1 MSLEHSPIIV
11 PASGRFAILLRK
23 IFSRF
28 TQDPRI
34 QGILHGSVTG
44 LLNRGVALLTGAITL
59 PLTVH
64 YLGVEEYGIWVT
76 VSGSVAM
83 LAVLDLGLA
92 NTLTNRIAEAG
103 ARSDEALAQR
113 YYATAFWLTA
123 AIALGLGA
131 ILLMV
136 LPRVDWMALLHL
148 TNPQVAASA
157 ERCVAI
163 ACAASLIGLPLNLV
177 SRVLGGYQQVHVAN
191 YFLITNSVLTL
202 IAIAGGILLHFSLVG
217 LMLCYC
223 GFLLLGQLALNLW
236 FSFRSRPGL
245 KPLPWKMRPVLV
257 RELFSEGTLFFLI
270 QLCNIVVFNSDNLVI
285 THYLGPD
292 QVTPYSVAWRL
303 ITYATL
309 MQQVLVPSIWP
320 ALSDAYHRGDTVWLR
335 STYRSVTQK
344 SILSVVGL
352 ALLLG
357 LFGRTIVRFWIGN
370 AAVPPW
376 SLMWLMAFWAV
387 LVTVTSNQATLL
399 TAVGKLRVET
409 TVAVLAAVANLGL
422 SIILVQRLGSR
433 GVILATILS
442 FLLIMVGPQEFAV
455 RKLLAGLSAPEPQ
468 GAEVY

>member
-1 MSLEHSPIIV
+1 MKWIY
-11 PASGRFAILLRK
+11 
-23 IFSRF
+23 SRL
-28 TQDPRI
+28 TQDPRV
-34 QGILHGSVTG
+34 QGILHGSFTG
-44 LLNRGVALLTGAITL
+44 LLSRGVALLTGAVTL

-103 ARSDEALAQR
+103 ARSDEPLAQR

-131 ILLMV
+131 LLLML
-136 LPRVDWMALLHL
+136 LPHVDWMALLHL
-148 TNPQVAASA
+148 SNAKIAFNA
-157 ERCVAI
+157 EQCVAI

-177 SRVLGGYQQVHVAN
+177 SRVLGGYQQVHIAN
-191 YFLITNSVLTL
+191 YFLMTNSVLTL
-202 IAIAGGILLHFSLVG
+202 MAIAGGVLLHFSLVQ

-223 GFLLLGQLALNLW
+223 SFLLFGQLALNLW
-236 FSFRSRPGL
+236 FSFWKRPGL
-245 KPLPWKMRPVLV
+245 KPLPWKIRPVFV

-320 ALSDAYHRGDTVWLR
+320 ALSDAYHRGDTAWLR
-335 STYRSVTQK
+335 STYRSVTRK
-344 SILSVVGL
+344 SLLSVVGL
-352 ALLLG
+352 AVLLG
-357 LFGRTIVRFWIGN
+357 LFGRTIVRFWVGS

-399 TAVGKLRVET
+399 TAVGRLRVET
-409 TVAVLAAVANLGL
+409 TVAVLAAAANLGL
-422 SIILVQRLGSR
+422 SIFLVQRLGSP

-442 FLLIMVGPQEFAV
+442 FLLIMVGPQELAV
-455 RKLLAGLSAPEPQ
+455 RKLLAGLGTAEPQ
-468 GAEVY
+468 RAEVC